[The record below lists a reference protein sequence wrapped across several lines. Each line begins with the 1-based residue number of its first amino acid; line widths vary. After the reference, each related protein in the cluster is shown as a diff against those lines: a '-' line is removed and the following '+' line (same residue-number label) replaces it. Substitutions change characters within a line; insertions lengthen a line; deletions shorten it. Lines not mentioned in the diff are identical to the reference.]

1 MSDTLRVA
9 AISGSLRK
17 ASYNTAALRAAQEL
31 APEGMAIEIHL
42 LHEIPLY
49 NEEIDGEAAPEPVR
63 RLREAVA
70 AADGVLLA
78 APEYNYAMSGVLKNA
93 LDWLSRP
100 PLKGAIFRKPMASLG
115 ASLGM
120 GGTARAQETLRNFA
134 AFNQNRLLPHAE
146 VLIAQA
152 KDRFDGEGRLTHEP
166 TRQFLAGMLA
176 AYADWIRLTGAR

>member
-17 ASYNTAALRAAQEL
+17 ASYNTAALRAAGEL

-49 NEEIDGEAAPEPVR
+49 NEEADGDASPEPVR

-78 APEYNYAMSGVLKNA
+78 APEYNYGMSGVLKNA

-100 PLKGAIFRKPMASLG
+100 AMKGAIFRKPLASMG
-115 ASLGM
+115 CSLSM
-120 GGTARAQETLRNFA
+120 MGTARAQENVRNYA
-134 AFNQNRLLPHAE
+134 AFNQSRLLPHAE
-146 VLIAQA
+146 VLIGQA

-166 TRQFLAGMLA
+166 TRNFLAGMLA
-176 AYADWIRLTGAR
+176 AYADWIRLTAGK